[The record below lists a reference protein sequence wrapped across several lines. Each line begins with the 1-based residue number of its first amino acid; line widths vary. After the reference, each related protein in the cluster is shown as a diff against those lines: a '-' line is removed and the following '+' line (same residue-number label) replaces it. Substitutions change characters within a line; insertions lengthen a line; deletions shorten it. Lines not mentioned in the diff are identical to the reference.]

1 MILSNKSTR
10 CVRGEGGRC
19 NDGNHSQGWDG
30 QRDGGDNMSL
40 SEGSQYD
47 GTDLTTQPGHG
58 HLARNVQL
66 NYFLSELADDLASCR
81 ADQDDRT

>member
-10 CVRGEGGRC
+10 CVRGREGGVTMETIPRGGM
-19 NDGNHSQGWDG
+19 DRGTE
-30 QRDGGDNMSL
+30 GDNMSL
-40 SEGSQYD
+40 SGGSQYD